1 LYRHRGKI
9 KMFWEVLINPLLEPM
24 RYEIT
29 SALYSRK
36 QINSLYDII
45 IDE

>member
-1 LYRHRGKI
+1 LRREKI
-9 KMFWEVLINPLLEPM
+9 KAFREIFVNPLLEPM
-24 RYEIT
+24 RYKIT
-29 SALYSRK
+29 PILYSRK